1 MAIELLHR
9 MRGIVLELLAA
20 AYGGARPLKF
30 IDQADASLQACLGA
44 TLAQPDLSSLK
55 QALGRFL
62 DLLENDLTR
71 FIGCHLSDPQRRVLQ
86 QARLRQAQLR

>member
-1 MAIELLHR
+1 L
-9 MRGIVLELLAA
+9 
-20 AYGGARPLKF
+20 P
-30 IDQADASLQACLGA
+30 QNA
-44 TLAQPDLSSLK
+44 TDCNYAVRTEQPWLAQPDLSSLK